1 MVWVMTTRGRALS
14 EAFNTGPANKAL
26 RANRWRPGSC
36 FLNLWSKFWGFEALR
51 AMADAAYLYFF
62 EGVVRV
68 RFSLLSSTFCFKAC
82 VPIGVVTYRVNS
94 PGGQRWGTLILKH
107 IVLYTC
113 FLYYFI
119 WVALSP
125 MSDHFTKRCSSR
137 FQKDLHLHFQGPER
151 LFIIVWYLL
160 SFPVNKFMIV
170 HALYTNTST
179 GPRSLSPGFT
189 LLTSH

>member
-68 RFSLLSSTFCFKAC
+68 RFSLLSSTFCFVSGEFSWWSAVGDSYFEAHCFVHMFFVLLYLSCSVTDVWPLYEEMFQSFSKRFTFTFSRSWETVYHC
-82 VPIGVVTYRVNS
+82 VIS
-94 PGGQRWGTLILKH
+94 
-107 IVLYTC
+107 IV
-113 FLYYFI
+113 
-119 WVALSP
+119 
-125 MSDHFTKRCSSR
+125 
-137 FQKDLHLHFQGPER
+137 
-151 LFIIVWYLL
+151 
-160 SFPVNKFMIV
+160 FPC
-170 HALYTNTST
+170 
-179 GPRSLSPGFT
+179 
-189 LLTSH
+189 